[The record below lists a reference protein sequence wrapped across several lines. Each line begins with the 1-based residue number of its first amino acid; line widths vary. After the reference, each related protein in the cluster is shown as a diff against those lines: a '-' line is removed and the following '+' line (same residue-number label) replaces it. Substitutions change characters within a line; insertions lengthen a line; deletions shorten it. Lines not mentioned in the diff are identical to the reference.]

1 MPSSW
6 PIRAAGLL
14 GRLGVNITSVFP
26 GAVIVA
32 RRPAPRVR
40 RMAPGT
46 VLVTDRRRARRHW
59 MEAEKA
65 LGAHLAA
72 RHVAGVLELYRANV
86 VLDVGANRG
95 QFGRRLRAYGFRGH
109 IVSFEPVAATFAE
122 LERRAAQDPRWTAH
136 RCALGEADGTT
147 TMRVVPGTMSSV
159 LTPTAFGADRYGQLA
174 GAVEEEVPVRRLD
187 GLLDEVLAHVP
198 APRPFLKLDTQ
209 GFDLPAFRGTGART
223 ADLVGLQSEVAL
235 LVIYEG
241 MPRMPEALAAYEAA
255 GFEVSGLFQVSR
267 QSATARLVE
276 ADCVMVRAGA
286 L

>member
-1 MPSSW
+1 MPPSW
-6 PIRAAGLL
+6 PTSLARALR
-14 GRLGVNITSVFP
+14 RLGFDVASVFP
-26 GAVIVA
+26 GTVLVA
-32 RRPAPRVR
+32 RGRVPRVR
-40 RMAPGT
+40 RMGPGT
-46 VLVTDRRRARRHW
+46 ALLTDRRRARGHW

-95 QFGRRLRAYGFRGH
+95 QFGRRLRAYGYRGH
-109 IVSFEPVAATFAE
+109 IVSFEPVPEAFAA
-122 LERRAAQDPRWTAH
+122 LERRAAGDPRWTAH
-136 RCALGEADGTT
+136 RCALGEEDGA
-147 TMRVVPGTMSSV
+147 MAMQVVQGTMSSL
-159 LTPTAFGADRYGQLA
+159 LTPTAFGADRYGQFA
-174 GAVEEEVPVRRLD
+174 DAVEVEVPVRRLD

-198 APRPFLKLDTQ
+198 DPRPFLKLDTQ
-209 GFDLPAFRGTGART
+209 GYDLPAFRGLGERVAGF
-223 ADLVGLQSEVAL
+223 VGLQSEVAL

-276 ADCVMVRAGA
+276 MDCVMVRADA
-286 L
+286 R